1 LRRFLTIVFL
11 GGLGVFG
18 LSALGLY
25 GLTRGYFE
33 SIPAHPPEPE
43 PPVLDT
49 TAALPATQ
57 QIESLART
65 DPVAFLRAC
74 LLRYRKEVQ
83 GYRATLQKQERL
95 NGKLGPWELL
105 SVDFREQPFSVFLAW
120 KSSPAGMADRALF
133 VAGENGGK
141 ALARGKI
148 LHLVHHR
155 DPYSADATNASRVAL
170 PEFGMAK
177 GTERTLAAWERA
189 AAHGSLK
196 VEYLGVRPV
205 PEVGGLPCYVLRRT
219 CDPPEEDGVV
229 TVEMSF
235 DVAHWLQVGNVL
247 LAAGNQPI
255 AAYYFRDVVLNPT
268 FAPDQFDARAVK

>member
-1 LRRFLTIVFL
+1 LRRILTILFL
-11 GGLGVFG
+11 GLLGVFG

-33 SIPAHPPEPE
+33 SVPEHPQEPE
-43 PPVLDT
+43 PPVIDT
-49 TAALPATQ
+49 TASLPAGDQ
-57 QIESLART
+57 LSSLART
-65 DPVAFLRAC
+65 DPPGFLRAC

-105 SVDFREQPFSVFLAW
+105 AVDFREQPFSVFLTW
-120 KSSPAGMADRALF
+120 KSSPAGMADRALY
-133 VAGENGGK
+133 VDGENGGK

-177 GTERTLAAWERA
+177 GTERTLAAWEHA
-189 AAHGSLK
+189 AARGTLR
-196 VEYLGVRPV
+196 VEYLGILPV
-205 PEVGGLPCYVLRRT
+205 SEVGGVPCHILRRT

-229 TVEMSF
+229 TTEMSF
-235 DVAHWLQVGNVL
+235 DVVHWLQVGNVL
-247 LAAGNQPI
+247 TGAGNEPI
-255 AAYYFRDVVLNPT
+255 AAYYFRDLVLNPL
-268 FAPDQFDARAVK
+268 FAPNEFDVRAMK